1 MLDISKITQSIYN
14 EDFRTLRTNIKYS
27 TTNRDGKVLLIT
39 SPEPGDGKST
49 ISKNLAISLCQ
60 DNKNVLIIDGDLRK
74 PSIHKLF
81 RISNYSGLSEI
92 LIGEKTLSN
101 SINKINPKLSVLTS
115 GLTPPN
121 SAELLDSDEMNSII
135 NSVKNYYDYIIIDT
149 TPLELVADAQILAS
163 KVDGVI
169 LVAKVEKT
177 RKDSLMNCK
186 KLINKI
192 GGNII
197 GIVMNNVKLTPS
209 KDSYY

>member
-39 SPEPGDGKST
+39 SAEPGDGKST

-101 SINKINPKLSVLTS
+101 SIHKINPKLSVLTS

-169 LVAKVEKT
+169 LVAKIEKT

-197 GIVMNNVKLTPS
+197 GIVLNNVKLTQA